1 MIHAENEFVKQKILS
16 REIFLINLR
25 TFNKITAVPGKT
37 GCRASCAAPVF
48 FQTLNASPK
57 LAVFHVYAAEG
68 AIKFTW
74 NTDISLRVVL
84 YRGKHASV
92 LRGYFHTR
100 RQKNLCRTEIHADRK
115 ARILGKN
122 RAGKIK
128 RQ

>member
-48 FQTLNASPK
+48 FQTLNASPE

-68 AIKFTW
+68 AIKHGILTFPSEW
-74 NTDISLRVVL
+74 
-84 YRGKHASV
+84 
-92 LRGYFHTR
+92 F
-100 RQKNLCRTEIHADRK
+100 CTEANMP
-115 ARILGKN
+115 LF
-122 RAGKIK
+122 
-128 RQ
+128 